1 MFKALYRQ
9 HWNVELDLRTI
20 KTPLGLE
27 PLRCKT
33 PERARKEL
41 GVSLLADNLIR
52 LLMAQAARLADQIP
66 RPLSVKHSVQIGRS
80 WQQCRGARHERSP
93 STPCG
98 S

>member
-41 GVSLLADNLIR
+41 WVSLLADKVICQNKITQPEFGHTTGRPR
-52 LLMAQAARLADQIP
+52 L
-66 RPLSVKHSVQIGRS
+66 
-80 WQQCRGARHERSP
+80 
-93 STPCG
+93 
-98 S
+98 